1 MGTTTVSPPL
11 MERAEAL
18 IQEILQVNQA
28 KIIEDG
34 LPEGAFMAHRPNT
47 LSESYQHGLAV
58 AQILGSWQAEPAL
71 QLAGLLHSFVCKGLL
86 SAERIATAC
95 DARTAFLC
103 QKYWEI
109 LQQQSESRRKKSSA
123 IRRVKL
129 YIAAY
134 CDPALAFLGLASL
147 WDHFSLARQSE
158 PGLQRVFAEEAQE
171 VMIPLLDLLG
181 VSALKTEVEEWLMR
195 RVENQP
201 DYEYL
206 LKRLT
211 QTTETRAL
219 AFRLVAEKLQPLLPD
234 AQIACRLQ
242 TPAQIYNPRLPEK
255 AHPEALQKLL
265 VDLFVDTEEACYM
278 ALRWIHRLWQPVEY
292 SLVDHIGVSE
302 VNGDRYLLTTVILP
316 LGNNHMK
323 AHFNIRTHRIEQI
336 NRWGLIALQMEA
348 QEAEAKHPQAEL
360 PRTWWRNR
368 AADYQNISSAPLG
381 ALPETLYV
389 FSPQGEIFRF
399 FRGCTVV
406 DYAYQVHS
414 EVAHQCKRFKIN
426 GEAVGPAT
434 PLHHLDL
441 VELEQDP
448 QFPGPNRAW
457 LQAARTYRARSHIER
472 FLKRQTQDHTRGR
485 DLLEHRL
492 QQLVAHYR
500 IDIPQHRLEQAL
512 DQAMRRLNF
521 ERQETLLAEIAAGR
535 VSTDPILHPL
545 FSEEIARQIENPEG
559 ARLLPHQLSLAQCCK
574 PRPGDNIVGRTRYR
588 KDALIN
594 LKIHRADCQHIINLP
609 GAIHLQWRLQP
620 KLNALVRLEVA
631 ALARPNLLYDA
642 LNVFQTDLSQITLHK
657 VDAVARQ
664 GTAHIN
670 FTVEAQDQQVI
681 DKLARTLETLPGH
694 DITEVRQMRLLFSER
709 EELAK
714 PLTPAGFNP
723 YRRQPVQ
730 NREMFF
736 GRAEELARIYEMLQT
751 GVGVIFVQGQKRVGK
766 TSLLLHLKKYYLN
779 RRMNIPVFVDF
790 QLLSQLSSPAIHYEI
805 ASAIYHDLQ
814 TENQVTEPFDK
825 LRTSLE
831 PPLQEL
837 FEADPATQLADYL
850 RNVQGYFG
858 GCKLVL
864 LIDEFSRTIDAY
876 QQNRLDDML
885 FLQWRG
891 IIQATI
897 PEISY
902 VMVVQQQTYNY
913 LRQQSDQA
921 LLTPIWHLLELGET
935 RVLKPLSETVAQQLI
950 ERPTYNHLDYTTE
963 ALQYAWRLTGGSP
976 FLIQAFCYNLVRY
989 MAHANRRR
997 VEWADVNA
1005 VQAEFMHP
1013 QESLFAHL
1021 LDIVQSIAQA
1031 APICNHLAKSLNK
1044 NQPAVSFVE
1053 LTDALPHLPID
1064 QLRSALRKLTDQH
1077 ILIESGTD
1085 KWQFA
1090 SLLFGQ
1096 WLAINTA

>member
-1 MGTTTVSPPL
+1 MGFQMRTTTISPAL

-18 IQEILQVNQA
+18 IQEILQANQA
-28 KIIEDG
+28 RGLEDG

-58 AQILGSWQAEPAL
+58 AQILGSWQVEPAL
-71 QLAGLLHSFVCKGLL
+71 QLAGLLHSFVCKGVL
-86 SAERIATAC
+86 SAERIASTC
-95 DARTAFLC
+95 DARSAFLC

-109 LQQQSESRRKKSSA
+109 LQQQPQSRHRKKSPA
-123 IRRVKL
+123 LRRVKL

-147 WDHFSLARQSE
+147 WDHFILARQSE
-158 PGLQRVFAEEAQE
+158 PGLQRLFAEEAQE

-181 VSALKTEVEEWLMR
+181 ISALKTEVEEWLMQ
-195 RVENQP
+195 RVKNQP

-211 QTTETRAL
+211 QTEEMRTY
-219 AFRLVAEKLQPLLPD
+219 AFSLVEEKLQPVLPD
-234 AQIACRLQ
+234 AQISCKPQ

-255 AHPEALQKLL
+255 AHPEALQKLS
-265 VDLFVDTEEACYM
+265 VDLLVDTEEACYM
-278 ALRWIHRLWQPVEY
+278 ALRWIHRFWQPVEY

-316 LGNNHMK
+316 LGNNHIK
-323 AHFNIRTHRIEQI
+323 AHFNIRTREMEQI
-336 NRWGLIALQMEA
+336 NLWGLIALQTGA
-348 QEAEAKHPQAEL
+348 QEQVEL
-360 PRTWWRNR
+360 PRTWWRSR
-368 AADYQNISSAPLG
+368 EADYQKIDSAPLG

-389 FSPQGEIFRF
+389 FSPRGEIFRF

-472 FLKRQTQDHTRGR
+472 FLKRQIQDHSRGR
-485 DLLEHRL
+485 VLVEHRL

-512 DQAMRRLNF
+512 DQAMQRLNF
-521 ERQETLLAEIAAGR
+521 ERRETLLAEIAAGR

-545 FSEEIARQIENPEG
+545 FSAEIARQIENPEG
-559 ARLLPHQLSLAQCCK
+559 ARLLPHQLNLAQCCK
-574 PRPGDNIVGRTRYR
+574 PRPGDDIVGRARYR
-588 KDALIN
+588 KDTIIN
-594 LKIHRADCQHIINLP
+594 LKVHRADCQHLINLP
-609 GAIHLQWRLQP
+609 GIIHLQWRLQP
-620 KLNALVRLEVA
+620 KLNALARLEVA

-642 LNVFQTDLSQITLHK
+642 LNVFQADLSQITLHK

-670 FTVEAQDQQVI
+670 FTVEAQDRRVI
-681 DKLARTLETLPGH
+681 EKLARALETLPGH
-694 DITEVRQMRLLFSER
+694 DITEVRQMQLLFSER

-714 PLTPAGFNP
+714 PLTPAGYNP

-779 RRMNIPVFVDF
+779 RRLNIPVFIDF
-790 QLLSQLSSPAIHYEI
+790 QMLGQLSSPAIHYEI
-805 ASAIYHDLQ
+805 ARAIYHDLQ
-814 TENQVTEPFDK
+814 AENRVTD
-825 LRTSLE
+825 LE

-837 FEADPATQLADYL
+837 FEADPPTQLADYL
-850 RNVQGYFG
+850 RAIQGYFG

-864 LIDEFSRTIDAY
+864 LIDEFSRTLDAY

-891 IIQATI
+891 IIQATV

-902 VMVVQQQTYNY
+902 VMVVQQQTYDD
-913 LRQQSDQA
+913 LCQQPEQA
-921 LLTPIWHLLELGET
+921 RLAPIWHLLELGET
-935 RVLKPLSETVAQQLI
+935 RILKPLSEAVAQQLI
-950 ERPTYNHLDYTTE
+950 ERPTYNHLEYTPE
-963 ALQYAWRLTGGSP
+963 ALQYVWRLTGGSP
-976 FLIQAFCYNLVRY
+976 FLIQAFCYNLVRH

-997 VEWADVNA
+997 VEWIDVDA
-1005 VQAEFMHP
+1005 VQAEFMQPH
-1013 QESLFAHL
+1013 ESLFAHL
-1021 LDIVQSIAQA
+1021 VDVVQSIPQA
-1031 APICNHLAKSLNK
+1031 IPICKQLAKSLNK
-1044 NQPAVSFVE
+1044 SQPAISFVE
-1053 LTDALPHLPID
+1053 LTASLPHLPVD
-1064 QLRSALRKLTDQH
+1064 QLRSTLRKLINQY
-1077 ILIESGTD
+1077 ILVESDTD

-1090 SLLFGQ
+1090 SLLFGR
-1096 WLAINTA
+1096 WLAINIA